1 MSVIHMVASKRN
13 FAVLHSLRRGIH
25 MQMIIKKSLHTDA
38 PFFQPSVHQYQVLG
52 RQSAASLAQFFW
64 LERYAYTESSG
75 DAMADRMIRPPVR
88 NYAEDDLRVLLE
100 RAMERIYQL
109 ERAMERM
116 EGQLLRLELRL
127 SDVAVQCSD
136 RDANIGRIERLL
148 DEVADCVT
156 DLEYA

>member
-1 MSVIHMVASKRN
+1 
-13 FAVLHSLRRGIH
+13 
-25 MQMIIKKSLHTDA
+25 MQTIIKKSLHTDA
-38 PFFQPSVHQYQVLG
+38 PFFQPSVHEYQVLG

-100 RAMERIYQL
+100 RAMERIDQL
-109 ERAMERM
+109 ERAMERI
-116 EGQLLRLELRL
+116 EEVEVRLLRLELRL

-148 DEVADCVT
+148 NEVAECVT
-156 DLEYA
+156 DLEHS

>member
-1 MSVIHMVASKRN
+1 
-13 FAVLHSLRRGIH
+13 
-25 MQMIIKKSLHTDA
+25 
-38 PFFQPSVHQYQVLG
+38 
-52 RQSAASLAQFFW
+52 
-64 LERYAYTESSG
+64 
-75 DAMADRMIRPPVR
+75 MANRMIRPPVR

-100 RAMERIYQL
+100 RAMERIDQL
-109 ERAMERM
+109 ERAMEKIEEVEVR
-116 EGQLLRLELRL
+116 LLRLEVRL